1 MRFRD
6 IPFSQLA
13 AAALI
18 AFLGVDLV
26 RAWPDAGVVHP
37 DFALRIGFN
46 HLFLKDFEQLGRVY
60 FPHGPLGFLQH
71 PAPAL
76 FRSAYL
82 VHWFLIFGLSWL
94 MLKITR
100 RAELPFVTG
109 FIITMGIVVLSK
121 LQLELILL
129 VTLLSWHSLK
139 AKVFG
144 LWFWFYWLLLGLML
158 LLSFYIRSMPF
169 VLGLAVWGMTLLIL
183 FVSAIKKKNL
193 IGGVQV
199 CLAALVF
206 PALAA
211 LSWSLLWSWQS
222 FLAYLQAYYHLLV
235 GSSGATA
242 LYPANPAYVFLAF
255 GGIII
260 LFWRYSTMSKGFK
273 ALLVVISL
281 LLFKYGFGREDPG
294 HLYFILVGTGLLALI
309 LVLEKVNR
317 ERYTLALAAIS
328 LVCVFWLGITQAGG
342 TDKFPFPTWRPFTNL
357 QYFLKPAV
365 AKAHYQT
372 HLNALYDLY
381 KLPATWVKKLEQGT
395 VDFYPWDMG
404 FVAQHE
410 GLNYT
415 PAPVLQAYA
424 AYTPFL
430 DSLNA
435 GHFAAGGSA
444 PDYLI
449 WHGLPRN
456 GTSKTGVLLLQN
468 VLNAAPQTA
477 QAILE
482 DYKRIDTFQ
491 QLSLWE
497 RRRKP
502 STQSAADPLISL
514 DEVGRWVPVPASSE
528 SLSSRQLG
536 LEPNLWGQ
544 LASFFYKAPPLWIDY
559 KLQNGEVVSYRL
571 NRQNAQGHFY
581 LHPEAFSH
589 DVGFRHASRRTRA
602 VRFQTKK

>member
-1 MRFRD
+1 M
-6 IPFSQLA
+6 A
-13 AAALI
+13 AGLI
-18 AFLGVDLV
+18 AFFGVDLV
-26 RAWPDAGVVHP
+26 RAWPSAGIVHP

-46 HLFLKDFEQLGRVY
+46 HLFLENFKQLGGVY

-76 FRSAYL
+76 FSSAYL
-82 VHWFLIFGLSWL
+82 VHWFLILGLSWL

-100 RAELPFVTG
+100 RAELPFVMG
-109 FIITMGIVVLSK
+109 FIITTGIVVLSK

-139 AKVFG
+139 VKVFG
-144 LWFWFYWLLLGLML
+144 LWFWFYWLLLSLIL

-183 FVSAIKKKNL
+183 FVSAIKKRNL
-193 IGGVQV
+193 MGGVQV

-242 LYPANPAYVFLAF
+242 LYPTNPVYIFLAF
-255 GGIII
+255 GGIIF
-260 LFWRYSTMSKGFK
+260 LFWRHSTISKGFK
-273 ALLVVISL
+273 YLLTILSL
-281 LLFKYGFGREDPG
+281 LLLKYSFGREDPG
-294 HLYFILVGTGLLALI
+294 HLYFILLGISLLALT

-317 ERYTLALAAIS
+317 KKPSLALATIG

-357 QYFLKPAV
+357 QYFLKPTV

-372 HLNALYDLY
+372 HLNALHDLY
-381 KLPATWVKKLEQGT
+381 KLPPTWLKKLEQGT

-404 FVAQHE
+404 FIAQHE

-415 PAPVLQAYA
+415 PAPLPQAYA

-435 GHFAAGGSA
+435 GHFAAGSSA
-444 PDYLI
+444 PDFLI

-456 GTSKTGVLLLQN
+456 GTSETGVLLLQN

-482 DYKRIDTFQ
+482 HYKRIDTFQ
-491 QLSLWE
+491 QLSLWK

-502 STQSAADPLISL
+502 RTQSDADVLISL
-514 DEVGRWVPVPASSE
+514 DEIGKWVPVPASSE
-528 SLSSRQLG
+528 SFSTGQLD
-536 LEPNLWGQ
+536 LELNLWGQ
-544 LASFFYKAPPLWIDY
+544 LAGFFYKAPPLWIDY
-559 KLQNGEVVSYRL
+559 KLKNGRVVAYRL
-571 NRQNAQGHFY
+571 NRQNAKEQFY
-581 LHPEAFSH
+581 LHPETFSH
-589 DVGFRHASRRTRA
+589 LAGSGHPPRRTWA
-602 VRFQTKK
+602 VKLRTD